1 MRTTVLSTLLFV
13 ILMVAQALPAHA
25 NVENFSYSSWDTH
38 IELVLEENGRATAH
52 VTETLVA
59 QFPDHDQNKGI
70 VRGIPMTLH
79 GAPAGPDH
87 ISVTDETGA
96 PYPFFIEED
105 DDFRIILTGTDEYV
119 RGEQTYVIQYDI
131 PDPIFQPSD
140 AAIDEF
146 YWDMVSVDRRQPIDR
161 FSASLSLD
169 PELASALTGD
179 ATAYVGT
186 AGSTATVP
194 LSVVAQELNIDPI
207 PLGPNETV
215 SFAVGFVADTVTQP
229 NARTP
234 NFALDALP
242 ALLGGVGVMSS
253 VSSLVAVSRMRKR
266 HRTTGRAIIAQYDV
280 PNTMPPL
287 LAAQIRYPKV
297 PDAIAAQFLHLAVQG
312 HMRIEERLKRDGSLH
327 KKPRPVFRNLTV
339 NSTAGALGDPLD
351 RETLDAVFTTKYP
364 ELRELPK
371 ASTKFASSMTALA
384 VSAKK
389 ASDERGYFTK
399 RRSRTAML
407 LGGIALVLLLATA
420 GLVFTAIT
428 TDFAKTL
435 TGVAVVL
442 GAISVPFI
450 IMSFVRHRVHTPQGA
465 EAYEYLDGV
474 KLFIE
479 VAEADRIQML
489 QSHSG
494 AERNLTDGVEV
505 LHLYERLLPYAV
517 LFGLER
523 EWTRVLQVQYEA
535 QSVSTP
541 YWYPYLATRGIG
553 ALSDS
558 VSTIS
563 NRVSSAASYTASSSS
578 GSSGGGFAGGGG
590 GGGFSGG
597 R

>member
-1 MRTTVLSTLLFV
+1 MRNTVLSTLLFV
-13 ILMVAQALPAHA
+13 IFAAAHTLSAHA
-25 NVENFSYSSWDTH
+25 NVEDFSYSSWDTH
-38 IELVLEENGRATAH
+38 IELVVEEDGRATAH

-70 VRGIPMTLH
+70 VRGLPMTLH
-79 GAPAGPDH
+79 GAPAGPEN
-87 ISVTDETGA
+87 ITVTDESGT
-96 PYPFFIEED
+96 PSPFFTEED
-105 DDFRIILTGTDEYV
+105 DDFRAILTGTDDYV
-119 RGEQTYVIQYDI
+119 HGEQTYVISYDI
-131 PDPIFQPSD
+131 PDPIFQPSN

-146 YWDMVSVDRRQPIDR
+146 YWDMVSVDRAQPIDR
-161 FSASLSLD
+161 FTASLSVD
-169 PELASALTGD
+169 AQLAEALTGD
-179 ATAYVGT
+179 ASAYVGT
-186 AGSTATVP
+186 PGSTTTVP
-194 LSVVAQELNIDPI
+194 LSLAENEFSITAI

-215 SFAVGFVADTVTQP
+215 TFAVGFTENTVVQP
-229 NARTP
+229 NARIP

-242 ALLGGVGVMSS
+242 AMLGGASLITA
-253 VSSLVAVSRMRKR
+253 VSSLFAVSRMRSK
-266 HRTTGRAIIAQYDV
+266 HRSTGRAIIAQYDV

-287 LAAQIRYPKV
+287 LAAQIRYPKI

-312 HMRIEERLKRDGSLH
+312 HIRIEERLKSDGSLH
-327 KKPRPVFRNLTV
+327 KKPRPVFRKLSVHTG
-339 NSTAGALGDPLD
+339 SATADPLD
-351 RETLDAVFTTKYP
+351 RETLDAVFTSKYP

-371 ASTKFASSMTALA
+371 SSTKFASSMSALA
-384 VSAKK
+384 ASAKK
-389 ASDERGYFTK
+389 ASDNRGYFMK

-407 LGGIALVLLLATA
+407 LGSIAVGLLVVTA
-420 GLVFTAIT
+420 GLVVTAIM
-428 TDFAKTL
+428 TDYAKTL

-442 GAISVPFI
+442 GAISIPFI
-450 IMSFVRHRVHTPQGA
+450 IMSLVKHRVHTPQGA

-523 EWTRVLQVQYEA
+523 EWSKVLQVQYEA
-535 QSVSTP
+535 QAVSAP
-541 YWYPYLATRGIG
+541 YWYPYLATRGLG
-553 ALSDS
+553 SLSDS

-563 NRVSSAASYTASSSS
+563 SRVSSAASYTASSSS